1 MAKKPLDPS
10 VFRCTTCKAA
20 SFIEKEG
27 TQICSECNAAYP
39 FYQNKFTFIKVD
51 ETVVTDGLDKIKYVI
66 KKYRKLYNL
75 LVDIISP
82 VYPQVSMHLRRILR
96 QEIEGKNLLAINLGA
111 GYSDISDSVYN
122 VDLLPYDSV
131 NVICDIENLPFKD
144 NSIDY
149 ILNVAVLEHVPNA
162 PAAIAEIYRVLK
174 PGGKLYCF
182 IPFMQAFHASPYDFN
197 RYTYEGMKV
206 QFKQFDIRKIHTIGP
221 TSGMLWILQ
230 EWLAMVLS
238 FGIKPLHTILHMFF
252 MVTTF
257 PIKFIDVLLQFHP
270 AAKNIASGFSVECV
284 KK

>member
-1 MAKKPLDPS
+1 MAKKPLDPR
-10 VFRCTTCKAA
+10 VFRCTTCK
-20 SFIEKEG
+20 SDTLILKENE
-27 TQICSECNAAYP
+27 QLCSVCNTAYP
-39 FYQNKFTFIKVD
+39 IFQNKFTFIKVD
-51 ETVVTDGLDKIKYVI
+51 ETVVTDGLDKIKYVV

-82 VYPQVSMHLRRILR
+82 VYPQVSMHLRRILK

-206 QFKQFDIRKIHTIGP
+206 QFQKFDIQKIHTIGP
-221 TSGMLWILQ
+221 TSGMLWIVQ
-230 EWLAMVLS
+230 EWLAMMLS
-238 FGIKPLHTILHMFF
+238 FGIKPLHTILHMLL

-270 AAKNIASGFSVECV
+270 FAKNIASGFSVECV

>member
-1 MAKKPLDPS
+1 MAKKPLDPR
-10 VFRCTTCKAA
+10 VFRCTNCK
-20 SFIEKEG
+20 
-27 TQICSECNAAYP
+27 SESLVLKDTVQVCTACNTSYP
-39 FYQNKFTFIKVD
+39 ILHNKFTFIKVD
-51 ETVVTDGLDKIKYVI
+51 ETVVTDGLDKIKYVV

-82 VYPQVSMHLRRILR
+82 VYPQVSIHLRRILK
-96 QEIEGKNLLAINLGA
+96 QEIEGKNLMAINLGA

-206 QFKQFDIRKIHTIGP
+206 QFQKFDIQKIHTIGP
-221 TSGMLWILQ
+221 TSGMLWIVQ
-230 EWLAMVLS
+230 EWLAMMLS
-238 FGIKPLHTILHMFF
+238 FGIKPLHTLLHMLL

-257 PIKFIDVLLQFHP
+257 PIKFIDVLLQYHP
-270 AAKNIASGFSVECV
+270 FAKNIASGFSVECV

>member
-1 MAKKPLDPS
+1 MAKKPLDPR
-10 VFRCTTCKAA
+10 VFRCTTCK
-20 SFIEKEG
+20 SDTLILKE
-27 TQICSECNAAYP
+27 TEQVCSECNTAYP
-39 FYQNKFTFIKVD
+39 IFQNKFTFIKVD
-51 ETVVTDGLDKIKYVI
+51 ETVVTDGLDKIKYVV

-82 VYPQVSMHLRRILR
+82 VYPQVSMHLQRILKN
-96 QEIEGKNLLAINLGA
+96 EIEGKDLLAINLGS

-206 QFKQFDIRKIHTIGP
+206 QFQKFDIQKIHTIGP
-221 TSGMLWILQ
+221 TSGMLWIVQ
-230 EWLAMVLS
+230 EWLAMMLS
-238 FGIKPLHTILHMFF
+238 FGIKPLHTILHMLL

-270 AAKNIASGFSVECV
+270 FAKNIASGFSVECV

>member
-1 MAKKPLDPS
+1 MTLRKNML
-10 VFRCTTCKAA
+10 
-20 SFIEKEG
+20 
-27 TQICSECNAAYP
+27 ECNQCHANFP
-39 FYQNKFTFIKVD
+39 SYQNKFTFIEVD
-51 ETVVTDGLDKIKYVI
+51 ETIVTDGLDKIKYFV
-66 KKYRKLYNL
+66 KKYRKIYNL
-75 LVDIISP
+75 IVDIISP
-82 VYPQVSMHLRRILR
+82 VYPQVSMHLRRILKK
-96 QEIEGKNLLAINLGA
+96 EIEGKNLLAINLGS
-111 GYSDISDSVYN
+111 GYTNLSDDVYN

-197 RYTYEGMKV
+197 RYTYEGMKI
-206 QFKQFDIRKIHTIGP
+206 QFQEFDIKKIHSIGP

-238 FGIKPLHTILHMFF
+238 FGIKPLHTILHIFF
-252 MVTTF
+252 MLTTF
-257 PIKFIDVLLQFHP
+257 PIKFLDVLLQYHP
-270 AAKNIASGFSVECV
+270 FSKNIASGFSVECV